1 MPEGRQPRFL
11 PQAELHSTGNYA
23 TQVITMIDKKKKQ
36 LIIKKFAVHE
46 NDTGSSEVQI
56 ALLTEEIKSLT
67 EHLKAH
73 KKDFSSRRGLLRKV
87 AERRRLLRYLEREN
101 SAGFDELV
109 KKLKLKIAKRK
120 ELTSKLLEDEIKE
133 ELGEEVKAETEAVEV

>member
-1 MPEGRQPRFL
+1 
-11 PQAELHSTGNYA
+11 
-23 TQVITMIDKKKKQ
+23 MIDKKKKQ
-36 LIIKKFAVHE
+36 QIIKKFAVHE

-67 EHLKAH
+67 EHLKLH

-101 SAGFDELV
+101 MQSFEELV

-120 ELTSKLLEDEIKE
+120 DLISNLLDEPEDLIEKE
-133 ELGEEVKAETEAVEV
+133 EEVVEEISE